1 MKKFNYNTIYKNYK
15 NNLLNKL
22 RAFGDS
28 DDLSLWVANEDI
40 TISVLNLI
48 DALELEKFQIEF
60 DASSFK
66 SIDKKFL
73 KKKFINE
80 GNLIFDDVTPL
91 SSYLLTTK

>member
-15 NNLLNKL
+15 KNLLNKL

-28 DDLSLWVANEDI
+28 DELSLWVANEDI

-60 DASSFK
+60 DTSSFK
-66 SIDKKFL
+66 SIDKNFL
-73 KKKFINE
+73 KKFINE
-80 GNLIFDDVTPL
+80 GNLIFNDA
-91 SSYLLTTK
+91 KK